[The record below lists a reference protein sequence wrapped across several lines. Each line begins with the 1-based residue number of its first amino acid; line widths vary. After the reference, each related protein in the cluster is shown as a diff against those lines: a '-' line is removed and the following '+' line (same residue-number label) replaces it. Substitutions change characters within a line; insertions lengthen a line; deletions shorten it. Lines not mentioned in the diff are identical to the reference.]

1 MKLFSI
7 LAPLALASTVAAAPG
22 WGDWHGGKP
31 SCPTDNCLTQ
41 ADADDIVS
49 KFMSVLDHPDVSAAN
64 ATAQALIADGFFE
77 KSDSINM
84 LAGHPVGSE
93 SFSGK
98 AQYIQGVL
106 LAPSITGINTNMI
119 LYASCNKV
127 VWYWTFTGIGTKQ
140 IPING
145 INIFEIN
152 EQMQIADM
160 YVEFNN
166 IAWGID
172 TGFTVFS
179 RNGTKLPLA

>member
-84 LAGHPVGSE
+84 LAGHPVCQQLNNTLKTVMANPIVSQVGSE
-93 SFSGK
+93 SFPGK

-152 EQMQIADM
+152 EQKQIADM
-160 YVEFNN
+160 YVEFNS
-166 IAWGID
+166 IA
-172 TGFTVFS
+172 
-179 RNGTKLPLA
+179 